1 MAWARIARAERRVAA
16 VAGLDAAA
24 DAVHDHARREHRG
37 DQAEER
43 GVGGG
48 DEGQGGRH
56 GVPFET
62 TRRPG
67 HLDDARRCADRQR
80 AEKNSA
86 PAFGQNRADAHRPA
100 IDSSSPAST
109 PATSCRERYRPLF
122 VGHEHLLPTHRG
134 WDPGALLL
142 AREMAE
148 RFDAPLY
155 FDETTRLLA
164 DLNRSVGN
172 PELHSEATRH
182 LSLRERRELLDAH
195 YHPHRRRV
203 DAAMAAAVATGDRVV
218 HIASHSFTPE
228 LNGHV
233 RTADIGMLYDP
244 GGRAR
249 SRSRR
254 RGSTRCGAPTRR
266 CRLRRNYPYI
276 GKSDGVTQVMRRR
289 YPPERYVGIELEVN
303 QRYVEAGGPA
313 WPKIRR
319 TLVETLGEALQLR
332 GGTGPDG
339 G

>member
-1 MAWARIARAERRVAA
+1 M
-16 VAGLDAAA
+16 
-24 DAVHDHARREHRG
+24 
-37 DQAEER
+37 
-43 GVGGG
+43 
-48 DEGQGGRH
+48 
-56 GVPFET
+56 
-62 TRRPG
+62 
-67 HLDDARRCADRQR
+67 ADRLFVTCEHAGNVVP
-80 AEKNSA
+80 AEY
-86 PAFGQNRADAHRPA
+86 AH
-100 IDSSSPAST
+100 
-109 PATSCRERYRPLF
+109 LF

-148 RFDAPLY
+148 RFHAPLY
-155 FDETTRLLA
+155 YDETTRLLA
-164 DLNRSVGN
+164 DLNRSIGN

-182 LSLRERRELLDAH
+182 LSLRERRELLDAY
-195 YHPHRRRV
+195 YHPHRVRV
-203 DAAMAAAVATGDRVV
+203 DAAMADAVATGDRVV

-244 GGRAR
+244 GRPGEVAFATAWLDALARADP
-249 SRSRR
+249 SL
-254 RGSTRCGAPTRR
+254 
-266 CRLRRNYPYI
+266 RLRRNYPYI
-276 GKSDGVTQVMRRR
+276 GKSDGVCQIMRRR

-319 TLVETLGEALQLR
+319 TLVETLGESLQLR